1 MSLQLGGDPASCSQL
16 GGSLRRIADG
26 LRTDAERVAGAFS
39 ELRGHW
45 SGGASVRARQRADM
59 LCAVA
64 RAAAAELDQAG
75 SALQTHA
82 ADVAESA
89 QALRHVAERAAPAGL
104 QVVEGEVVP
113 AWGVTGLADPSLDAR
128 RDEAR
133 MALQRD
139 LDILIV
145 QLARRQSRLAR
156 AADAATQALLAHAQ
170 RLRVGT

>member
-1 MSLQLGGDPASCSQL
+1 MSLQLGGDPASCSQV

-26 LRTDAERVAGAFS
+26 LRADAERVAGAFS

-45 SGGASVRARQRADM
+45 SGGASVRARHRADT
-59 LCAVA
+59 LCGVA
-64 RAAAAELDQAG
+64 RAAADELDQAG
-75 SALQTHA
+75 AALQAHA

-89 QALRHVAERAAPAGL
+89 QALRQVAERAASAGL
-104 QVVEGEVVP
+104 RVVEGEVVP
-113 AWGVTGLADPSLDAR
+113 GWGVTGLADPSRDAH

-145 QLARRQSRLAR
+145 QLGRRQSRLAR
-156 AADAATQALLAHAQ
+156 AADAVTQALVSYAQ